1 MYFLNQL
8 FTLLTLFVFFTKS
21 NAQTA
26 YFDKY
31 GKATEESS
39 AYYKRELITPPS
51 TYRSSYSS
59 NSSIYFEGKI
69 ISASAADE
77 SENVYSGLCKWYYKN
92 GTIKQET
99 NYSETGEREG
109 ITKEYYESGK
119 LLKEI
124 NYIKGAPE
132 NNFYTEFDID
142 GNAVRVFFE
151 DFENNN
157 NEWDL
162 YASEESEA
170 SIKNGEM
177 RLKSFTEK
185 GTSRYINVE
194 SDLSDFSIETNI
206 RLVKNNKG
214 AYAITGLIFGFKDWD
229 NYWYFTI
236 TNERFSVGQI
246 FEGIRN
252 IKVNN
257 DYSSDV
263 SLTEDNKLKIIT
275 NGNRLLFSINGTVQY
290 ALNQP
295 SFAGRNVGYVLYGK
309 QVEAVYTE
317 LIIKEFSSGIGS
329 KSSPSGSSNVKST
342 GTGVI
347 VGKEGFITTNYHVIE
362 NNSSIEVDIS
372 QDGTTK
378 TYKAKVV
385 TVDKAND
392 LAIIKIEDTSFSPL
406 TEIPYAVKTTNAIE
420 VGATAYTIG
429 YPLALS
435 GMGTE
440 VKFTDGKISAKT
452 GYDGALNSFQTSI
465 PVQPG
470 NSGGPIFNK
479 NGELIGIINAKI
491 SNADN
496 VSYGIKANN
505 LVSLIETVEGIMT
518 PSNAGLLQSKSLEE
532 QIKVLSNYVVL
543 IKIR

>member
-1 MYFLNQL
+1 MYFLNQA
-8 FTLLTLFVFFTKS
+8 FTLLLLFVFFTKS
-21 NAQTA
+21 SAQTNF
-26 YFDKY
+26 FDKY
-31 GKATEESS
+31 GKTTDESS
-39 AYYKRELITPPS
+39 AYYKRELVTPPS
-51 TYRSSYSS
+51 TYRSLYIS
-59 NSSIYFEGKI
+59 NNSTYFEGKI
-69 ISASAADE
+69 ISASTTDE
-77 SENVYSGLCKWYYKN
+77 AENVYAGLCKWYYKN

-109 ITKEYYESGK
+109 ISKEYYESGK
-119 LLKEI
+119 VSREI
-124 NYIKGAPE
+124 NFIKGSPE
-132 NNFYTEFDID
+132 YSFYTEFDID

-162 YASEESEA
+162 YASDESES
-170 SIKNGEM
+170 SIKNGELK
-177 RLKSFTEK
+177 LKSLTQK
-185 GTSRYINVE
+185 GTSRYINVDT
-194 SDLSDFSIETNI
+194 DLSDFSIETSIKFTKINGKYP
-206 RLVKNNKG
+206 V
-214 AYAITGLIFGFKDWD
+214 TGLLFGFKDWD

-246 FEGIRN
+246 YEGIRN
-252 IKVNN
+252 IKINN
-257 DYSSDV
+257 DFTGDI
-263 SLTEDNKLKIIT
+263 SLTDYNKLKVIT
-275 NGNRLLFSINGTVQY
+275 NGNRLLFSINGVVQY
-290 ALNQP
+290 AMNQP
-295 SFAGRNVGYVLYGK
+295 SFAGRNVGYVMYGK
-309 QVEAVYTE
+309 LVEATFSE
-317 LIIKEFSSGIGS
+317 LMIKEFSGGMGS
-329 KSSPSGSSNVKST
+329 KSAPSGSSNIKST

-347 VGKEGFITTNYHVIE
+347 IGKDGFITTNYHVVE

-372 QDGTTK
+372 TDGITK
-378 TYKAKVV
+378 SYKAKVIS
-385 TVDKAND
+385 VDKTND
-392 LAIIKIEDTSFSPL
+392 LAIIKIDDTSFASL
-406 TEIPYAVKTTNAIE
+406 SEIPYTVKTTNAIE

-429 YPLALS
+429 YPLAFS

-479 NGELIGIINAKI
+479 NGELIGIVNAKI

-496 VSYGIKANN
+496 VSYGIKASN
-505 LVSLIETVEGIMT
+505 LVSLIETIDGVST
-518 PSNAGLLQSKSLEE
+518 PDNASTLLTKTLEE

>member
-1 MYFLNQL
+1 MYFINQL

-39 AYYKRELITPPS
+39 AYYKRELVTPPS

-69 ISASAADE
+69 ISASASDE

-109 ITKEYYESGK
+109 ISKEYYESGK

-162 YASEESEA
+162 YASEESES
-170 SIKNGEM
+170 SIKNGEFK
-177 RLKSFTEK
+177 LKSLTQK
-185 GTSRYINVE
+185 GTSRYINVDT
-194 SDLSDFSIETNI
+194 DLSDFSIETSIKFAKINGKYP
-206 RLVKNNKG
+206 V
-214 AYAITGLIFGFKDWD
+214 TGLLFGFKDWD

-246 FEGIRN
+246 YEGIRN

-257 DYSSDV
+257 DFTGDI
-263 SLTEDNKLKIIT
+263 SLTDYNKLKVIT
-275 NGNRLLFSINGTVQY
+275 NGNRLLFSINGVVQY

-295 SFAGRNVGYVLYGK
+295 SLAGRNVGYVMYGK
-309 QVEAVYTE
+309 LVEAAFSE
-317 LIIKEFSSGIGS
+317 LMIKEFSSGMGS
-329 KSSPSGSSNVKST
+329 KSAPSGSSNIKST
-342 GTGVI
+342 GTGVMI
-347 VGKEGFITTNYHVIE
+347 GKDGFITTNYHVVE
-362 NNSSIEVDIS
+362 NNSSIEVDIYT
-372 QDGTTK
+372 DGVTK
-378 TYKAKVV
+378 SYKAKVI
-385 TVDKAND
+385 TVDKTND
-392 LAIIKIEDTSFSPL
+392 LAIIKIDDTSFSPL
-406 TEIPYAVKTTNAIE
+406 SEIPYSVKTTNAIE

-479 NGELIGIINAKI
+479 NGELIGIVNAKI

-496 VSYGIKANN
+496 VSYGIKASN
-505 LVSLIETVEGIMT
+505 LVSLIETIDGVST
-518 PSNAGLLQSKSLEE
+518 PDNASTLQAKSLED